1 MRNTLPLL
9 LLLAAATVTV
19 PAAGQPAD
27 ARIGALLNS
36 GDYFTLREVLPRQ
49 ADSIASP
56 VLRGMAETL
65 AGTFFNRPADA
76 LAAVSEL
83 LDAHAEELG
92 PDNAT
97 SMVFMALLDLFM
109 LDRYAEAAELTD
121 DFIAGADGTLPDE
134 LLFSLEFFRR
144 TGYALTG
151 RPVPELV
158 MPEGGTCVP
167 YRLDSVGRGRIMTVP
182 VRIGGNVRDFV
193 FDTGAAQFNFVSE
206 SFAREN
212 GIRMIADSIPVAGI
226 GRGQVGLGVADSLA
240 VGGIVMRNPVFLVS
254 PPDPATD
261 TIEVISAVLGNAFM
275 RKAGSFTIDNR
286 TRRIL
291 FPAERTLHADG
302 TEGAA
307 NMMLNSFQPYVRIH
321 ADGIPLLFHFDTGNA
336 ATTLYP
342 AYYELFREQVD
353 SCGIEDTV
361 RIGGFAGIAENA
373 CYRLPSVEFTLEDV
387 PFVLRDIDVL
397 PSGSA
402 GAMAGSEAGSLG
414 TDFVTAFDVLTVDY
428 EACRIRGEYR
438 SAADR

>member
-1 MRNTLPLL
+1 MKYTLSFLL
-9 LLLAAATVTV
+9 FLLAAATVTV
-19 PAAGQPAD
+19 PATGQHAD

-56 VLRGMAETL
+56 VVRGMAETL
-65 AGTFFNRPADA
+65 VGTFFNRPADA
-76 LAAVSEL
+76 LTAVSEL
-83 LDAHAEELG
+83 LETYGDELG

-109 LDRYAEAAELTD
+109 LDRYAAAAELTN
-121 DFIAGADGTLPDE
+121 DFIADIDGSLPDE

-144 TGYALTG
+144 TGHALAG
-151 RPVPELV
+151 RPAPELV

-182 VRIGGNVRDFV
+182 VHIGGNVRDFV

-206 SFAREN
+206 RFAREN

-226 GRGQVGLGVADSLA
+226 GRGWVGLGVADSLA
-240 VGGIVMRNPVFLVS
+240 VGGIVMRNPVFLIS
-254 PPDPATD
+254 PPDQVTD

-275 RKAGSFTIDNR
+275 RKAERFTIDNR
-286 TRRIL
+286 TRHIV

-302 TEGAA
+302 TERMA

-321 ADGIPLLFHFDTGNA
+321 ADGIPLLFHFDTGNV

-342 AYYELFREQVD
+342 PYYELFREQVD
-353 SCGIEDTV
+353 SCGVEDTV
-361 RIGGFAGIAENA
+361 RIGGFAGVAENV
-373 CYRLPSVEFTLEDV
+373 CYRLPSVEFTLEGI
-387 PFVLRDIDVL
+387 PFTLRDIDVL

-402 GAMAGSEAGSLG
+402 GATAGSEAGSLG
-414 TDFVTAFDVLTVDY
+414 TDFATAFDTLTVDY
-428 EACRIRGEYR
+428 TSCTVRGENVP
-438 SAADR
+438 